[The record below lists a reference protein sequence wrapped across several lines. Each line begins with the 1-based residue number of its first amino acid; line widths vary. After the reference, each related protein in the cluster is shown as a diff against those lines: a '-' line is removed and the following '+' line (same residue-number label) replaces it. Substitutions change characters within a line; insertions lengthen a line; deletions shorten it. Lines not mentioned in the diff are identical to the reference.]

1 VTNFKALTRRLSP
14 VLFVLVV
21 SAAAVTAGMSGR
33 ASAEPSRT
41 SFSDLRV
48 CGATS
53 FSRSQ
58 SHCTRDER
66 RLHITSNRIS
76 CSVTLFAKEPGVWRT
91 RFTYDGH
98 VDPWTTGGKVVVGTN
113 LLWHNTNVGTNL
125 PVPGGSWGC
134 EFSFQTTKAA
144 LAFKSGG
151 PTGQIVDAAVCPA
164 SDVLSRH
171 ALRRCAK
178 DNSGTP
184 LPGSERI
191 YCSAVYA
198 HPTSDTAKIEVL
210 TADGTLIKT
219 TNLRIGKP
227 TVSQG
232 FGFVNSSKLKSHGRY
247 LCRFTLGNGT
257 TVVKRF
263 RIGATARP

>member
-1 VTNFKALTRRLSP
+1 VTNFIALMRRLSP
-14 VLFVLVV
+14 VLVVLMV
-21 SAAAVTAGMSGR
+21 SAAAVTAGMTR
-33 ASAEPSRT
+33 QASAEPSRT

-48 CGATS
+48 CGATT

-58 SHCTRDER
+58 SVCTRDER

-76 CSVTLFAKEPGVWRT
+76 CSVTLFAKQPGIWRT

-98 VDPWTTGGKVVVGTN
+98 VDPWTTGGKVAAGTSH
-113 LLWHNTNVGTNL
+113 LWHNTNVGTNM
-125 PVPGGSWGC
+125 PVPGGTWRC
-134 EFSFQTTKAA
+134 EFSFQSTKAQ
-144 LAFKSGG
+144 LVFKSGG

-164 SDVLSRH
+164 SAVLSSGH
-171 ALRRCAK
+171 ALKRCAE
-178 DNSGTP
+178 DNSGKT

-210 TADGTLIKT
+210 TADGATVKT

-232 FGFVNSSKLKSHGRY
+232 FGYVNPSKLKSSGRY

-263 RIGATARP
+263 RIGSTA